1 MQFGQPLLPCQGAS
15 FHCYRTRTYK
25 LHYYES
31 PTGIKLVLV
40 TEPTAG
46 DLRVRRSE
54 DDTHALT
61 QTHTHTYEHSLSAC
75 VSRLRLHVSSRYPR
89 VKLKPMIDAVRC
101 THRTRSTRRRSVLV
115 NVHR

>member
-1 MQFGQPLLPCQGAS
+1 MQFGQPLLPCQGTS

-46 DLRVRRSE
+46 DLRVR

-61 QTHTHTYEHSLSAC
+61 QTHTHTHEHSLSAC
-75 VSRLRLHVSSRYPR
+75 VSQLRLHVSSRYPR
-89 VKLKPMIDAVRC
+89 VKPMIDAVRGID
-101 THRTRSTRRRSVLV
+101 RTRSTRRRSVLV
-115 NVHR
+115 NVHQ

>member
-46 DLRVRRSE
+46 DLRVRM
-54 DDTHALT
+54 
-61 QTHTHTYEHSLSAC
+61 THTH
-75 VSRLRLHVSSRYPR
+75 
-89 VKLKPMIDAVRC
+89 
-101 THRTRSTRRRSVLV
+101 
-115 NVHR
+115 

>member
-61 QTHTHTYEHSLSAC
+61 
-75 VSRLRLHVSSRYPR
+75 
-89 VKLKPMIDAVRC
+89 
-101 THRTRSTRRRSVLV
+101 
-115 NVHR
+115 